1 MSDRST
7 TTGPAARPEESGE
20 ALFDRADEYD
30 AMLQQGLKLS
40 GEDKH
45 FFIHGRLADLKDH
58 LPAAFEPRRIL
69 DFGCGIGDTS
79 VLLAQ
84 SFPGARVVG
93 AETAEQA
100 LVHARRHHGSE
111 AVSFVSVDE
120 VADLEPFDL
129 AYVNGVFHHVPPP
142 QRLRAA
148 RLIHDALRPGGCF
161 ALFENNPWNPGTR
174 MVMRRIP
181 FDRDAVTLTPPESRA
196 LLRSAGFAPLATRYL
211 FIFPRP
217 LRALRFT
224 EALLARLPLGAQ
236 YWVLGTRGGGHGVG

>member
-1 MSDRST
+1 MT
-7 TTGPAARPEESGE
+7 EQQPASQE
-20 ALFDRADEYD
+20 ALFDRAEEYD

-45 FFIHGRLADLKDH
+45 FFIHGRLADLRQT
-58 LPAAFEPRRIL
+58 LPAESQPRRIL

-84 SFPGARVVG
+84 AFPGAQVVG

-100 LVHARRHHGSE
+100 LAHARQQHASE
-111 AVSFVSVDE
+111 TVSFVGVEE

-142 QRLRAA
+142 QRQRAA
-148 RLIHDALRPGGCF
+148 RLVHDALNPGGHF

-174 MVMRRIP
+174 LVMSRIP
-181 FDRDAVTLTPPESRA
+181 FDRDAITLTPPETRE
-196 LLRSAGFAPLATRYL
+196 LLSSVGFAVRGTRFL
-211 FIFPRP
+211 FIFPRL

-224 EALLARLPLGAQ
+224 EAWLTGLPLGAQ
-236 YWVLGTRGGGHGVG
+236 YWVLGERPGDG